1 MVRSTCLAVDAGLPD
16 VLQTP
21 PGWRKGPV
29 AGRRSARPAAPA
41 SLALRG
47 GLATDAPRKCAA
59 RQVAE
64 PAQRVR
70 PPVPAY
76 SSGHFKRG
84 RAILP

>member
-21 PGWRKGPV
+21 RDGKRGR

-47 GLATDAPRKCAA
+47 GCRRMHLESARPVRWPSPRAGEASRA
-59 RQVAE
+59 RV
-64 PAQRVR
+64 
-70 PPVPAY
+70 
-76 SSGHFKRG
+76 
-84 RAILP
+84 